1 MKALRHA
8 FGQPFITATGAAA
21 LVHSTWALGTL
32 FSGLQPDPAT
42 QLMSYLGWL
51 VPALLISF
59 ALDVGQIA
67 TSAEI
72 REHGL
77 TRSRGITFFVFS
89 AATYYLQWLY
99 IAHHMPSL
107 ALAAGVRETW
117 AGFATVMRDSAV
129 WIVPAL
135 LPLSTLLYTL
145 SGKQEQVVTPVAA
158 PITNVSPVAPPAPA
172 GLLTL
177 QEKAALPEPSDNPEQ
192 AEEIGLIEGEIIE
205 MDGMWIAKYG
215 TWQKSYTT
223 RASALR
229 ALAGYKGRY
238 RQMGGHYAQR

>member
-32 FSGLQPDPAT
+32 FSGIQPDPAT
-42 QLMSYLGWL
+42 EFVHYMGWL
-51 VPALLISF
+51 IPALLIAF
-59 ALDVGQIA
+59 ALDVGQIV

-77 TRSRGITFFVFS
+77 TYGRGLTFFVF
-89 AATYYLQWLY
+89 AGATYYLQWLY
-99 IAHHMPSL
+99 IAHHIP
-107 ALAAGVRETW
+107 ALEIGAGVSEIARGT
-117 AGFATVMRDSAV
+117 AISLRDAAL

-177 QEKAALPEPSDNPEQ
+177 QEKSALPEPSDNPEQ

-223 RASALR
+223 RASASR

>member
-32 FSGLQPDPAT
+32 FSGIQPDPAT
-42 QLMSYLGWL
+42 QFVSYLGWL
-51 VPALLISF
+51 IPALLISF

-99 IAHHMPSL
+99 IAHHMPQL

-145 SGKQEQVVTPVAA
+145 SGKQEQPPSPAA
-158 PITNVSPVAPPAPA
+158 PIVSEVPPVAPPAPA
-172 GLLTL
+172 GLLNL
-177 QEKAALPEPSDNPEQ
+177 QEHAVLPQVIDDAEQ
-192 AEEIGLIEGEIIE
+192 TDEI
-205 MDGMWIAKYG
+205 DF
-215 TWQKSYTT
+215 
-223 RASALR
+223 
-229 ALAGYKGRY
+229 AGG
-238 RQMGGHYAQR
+238 Q